1 MTDFNYAA
9 IAELFP
15 TSDNVTLFVDG
26 ARPLKRRPSGY
37 GRFARAAY
45 AIRFA
50 MEELPPDLLADTCM
64 QVDDRTFDCDGIRQ
78 LYESERYPLA
88 RLPRPT
94 KASNVRHIG
103 PHE

>member
-1 MTDFNYAA
+1 MTEFNYAD

-15 TSDNVTLFVDG
+15 TWDNVTLFPSG
-26 ARPLKRRPSGY
+26 TRRIRRRPSGY

-50 MEELPPDLLADTCM
+50 MEELPAGLLADTCM
-64 QVDDRTFDCDGIRQ
+64 QVDDLIFDCDGIRR

-88 RLPRPT
+88 RLPSPK
-94 KASNVRHIG
+94 KASNVKHLSAIG
-103 PHE
+103 